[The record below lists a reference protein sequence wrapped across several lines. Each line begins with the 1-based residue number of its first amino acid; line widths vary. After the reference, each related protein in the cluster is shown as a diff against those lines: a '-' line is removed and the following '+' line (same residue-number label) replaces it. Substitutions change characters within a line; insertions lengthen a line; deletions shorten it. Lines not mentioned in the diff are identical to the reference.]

1 MMRNRQS
8 LRRSGNLRAW
18 AFTSACLLLFAVLG
32 LSSFAQTGGQQDG
45 RARRTGTATAKP
57 TPTPARVAPA
67 VVLDEAPPPPPA
79 KPTPIPTPD
88 VEGAEVNE
96 GDTIKIDANLVNL
109 QVRVIDRF
117 NTPINNVR
125 QEDFKVYEDGVLQ
138 PIFQVTR
145 EEVPISYGLA
155 VDNSGSM
162 RSQIEKVVEAAKD
175 IVNSNKP
182 GDETFLVRFVSND
195 KIETLQDFTPNK
207 QSLMDALDSMYIE
220 GGQTAIIDAVYLSAE
235 HVSTYKKSDF
245 DDRRRRA
252 LILVTDGEE
261 RNSFYKKDQLFA
273 KLREEDVQIFVIGF
287 VNELDKDNGGLIR
300 KSSREEAVN
309 FINRLAKETGGRAFF
324 PTSLSELPSI
334 ANEIVRDLRTQY
346 IVSYNPTNKARD
358 GSFRSIRVAVSDG
371 AGGEKRIALT
381 RTGRIAPKGDADVR
395 QPVTNRTGAP
405 ASTPPVR
412 SNNATP
418 QKTTTATQPASSGT
432 RRTP

>member
-1 MMRNRQS
+1 MMKNRQS
-8 LRRSGNLRAW
+8 QNGSGQLRAW
-18 AFTSACLLLFAVLG
+18 ITFGVMALFFAFLG
-32 LSSFAQTGGQQDG
+32 LSSSAQTGRTAQDG
-45 RARRTGTATAKP
+45 RARRTGAAAQP
-57 TPTPARVAPA
+57 TPTPAQRVTQPP
-67 VVLDEAPPPPPA
+67 VLDEAPPPPPA

-88 VEGAEVNE
+88 VEGAEIDE
-96 GDTIKIDANLVNL
+96 GGTIKIDANLVNL

-117 NTPINNVR
+117 NSPINNVR
-125 QEDFKVYEDGVLQ
+125 PEEFKVYEDGVLQ

-162 RSQIEKVVEAAKD
+162 RSQIDKVIEAAKD

-182 GDETFLVRFVSND
+182 GDETFLVRFIDSD

-207 QSLMDALDSMYIE
+207 QALMDALDSMFIE
-220 GGQTAIIDAVYLSAE
+220 GGQTAIVDAVYLSSE
-235 HVSTYKKSDF
+235 HVSKYKKSDF

-261 RNSFYKKDQLFA
+261 RNSYYKKDQLFA

-287 VNELDKDNGGLIR
+287 VNELDKDNGGIIK

-324 PTSLSELPSI
+324 PNSLSELPNI
-334 ANEIVRDLRTQY
+334 ANEIIRDLRTQY

-371 AGGEKRIALT
+371 TGGEKRIALT
-381 RTGRIAPKGDADVR
+381 RSGRIAPKEGQQTVPATTTTR
-395 QPVTNRTGAP
+395 QP
-405 ASTPPVR
+405 ASTGARKNP
-412 SNNATP
+412 
-418 QKTTTATQPASSGT
+418 
-432 RRTP
+432 

>member
-1 MMRNRQS
+1 MKNHQS
-8 LRRSGNLRAW
+8 QSGSGTGRVWFIFGACALVF
-18 AFTSACLLLFAVLG
+18 AFLG
-32 LSSFAQTGGQQDG
+32 LSSSAQTGQPQDG
-45 RARRTGTATAKP
+45 RSRRTTATAASP
-57 TPTPARVAPA
+57 TPTPARRTQPPI
-67 VVLDEAPPPPPA
+67 LDEAPPPPPA

-88 VEGAEVNE
+88 VEGAEIDE
-96 GDTIKIDANLVNL
+96 GATIKIDANLVNL

-117 NTPINNVR
+117 NSPINNVR

-162 RSQIEKVVEAAKD
+162 RSQIDKVIEAAKD

-182 GDETFLVRFVSND
+182 GDETFLVRFIDSD

-207 QSLMDALDSMYIE
+207 QALMDALDSMFIE
-220 GGQTAIIDAVYLSAE
+220 GGQTAIVDAVYLSSE
-235 HVSTYKKSDF
+235 HVSKYKKSEF

-287 VNELDKDNGGLIR
+287 VNELDKDNGGMIR

-324 PTSLSELPSI
+324 PNSLSELPSI
-334 ANEIVRDLRTQY
+334 SNEIIRDLRTQY

-358 GSFRSIRVAVSDG
+358 GSFRSIRVAVAEG
-371 AGGEKRIALT
+371 TGGEKRIALT
-381 RTGRIAPKGDADVR
+381 RSGRIAPKEGQAQPTR
-395 QPVTNRTGAP
+395 QPVTSNTG
-405 ASTPPVR
+405 SKPPVR
-412 SNNATP
+412 GNNAT
-418 QKTTTATQPASSGT
+418 QQTQQPAGA
-432 RRTP
+432 RKNP